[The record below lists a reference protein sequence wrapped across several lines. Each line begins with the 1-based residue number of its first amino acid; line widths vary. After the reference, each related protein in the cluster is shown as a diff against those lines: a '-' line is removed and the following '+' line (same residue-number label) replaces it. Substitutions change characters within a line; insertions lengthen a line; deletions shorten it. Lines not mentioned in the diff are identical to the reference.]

1 MKGIR
6 FQLEIEEITDV
17 EKFNNNA
24 NLIKELTS
32 FLKLYESHIEIGFS
46 EDNCLICVG
55 EILRNTVREYKYLY
69 REFKKQYKQIIEK
82 YYGKVNLDEVMTLE
96 FTRI

>member
-6 FQLEIEEITDV
+6 FQLEIEEITDN
-17 EKFNNNA
+17 EKFDNNE

-55 EILRNTVREYKYLY
+55 EILRNTIGECKYLY
-69 REFKKQYKQIIEK
+69 REFKKQYKHIIEK
-82 YYGKVNLDEVMTLE
+82 YFGKVNLNEVMTME
-96 FTRI
+96 FTRV

>member
-1 MKGIR
+1 MKGIK

-17 EKFNNNA
+17 EKFDNNT

-55 EILRNTVREYKYLY
+55 EILRNTKRECEYLL

-82 YYGKVNLDEVMTLE
+82 YYGKVNLKEVLTMY